1 MKLIRKLFYTTLTT
15 FTILTIYTISSIEDN
30 TLRTNLE
37 LEDITNIKTN
47 TVYLLNNNNYLEKVD
62 IFIEKSDVKNQ
73 VINIINYLKESNNKI
88 QSNYNG
94 YVPKNTNILDISIK
108 NNILYLNLSKE
119 FLKEDFNITITG
131 LIKSL
136 LEIKGIDKV
145 ELKVEGNYV
154 EGYNKVFDKSL
165 AINKKYELQNR
176 NNINKVVVY
185 YMSKDNNYI
194 PVTKYVNDKREK
206 VEIIIDE
213 LKNNND
219 SNLISYLNSN
229 TKLINYK
236 EENNIIFLNFNKYLI
251 DDINSKEKIINQI
264 AYSVFDNYDIES
276 VIFEIEEKNI
286 NIINK
291 S

>member
-94 YVPKNTNILDISIK
+94 YVPKNTNILDISIN

-145 ELKVEGNYV
+145 ELKVDGNYV

-291 S
+291 

>member
-145 ELKVEGNYV
+145 ELKVDGNYV

-291 S
+291 

>member
-94 YVPKNTNILDISIK
+94 YVPKNTNILDISIN

-119 FLKEDFNITITG
+119 FLKEDFNITISG

-145 ELKVEGNYV
+145 ELKVDGNYV

-291 S
+291 

>member
-1 MKLIRKLFYTTLTT
+1 M
-15 FTILTIYTISSIEDN
+15 
-30 TLRTNLE
+30 
-37 LEDITNIKTN
+37 
-47 TVYLLNNNNYLEKVD
+47 
-62 IFIEKSDVKNQ
+62 
-73 VINIINYLKESNNKI
+73 
-88 QSNYNG
+88 
-94 YVPKNTNILDISIK
+94 
-108 NNILYLNLSKE
+108 
-119 FLKEDFNITITG
+119 
-131 LIKSL
+131 

-145 ELKVEGNYV
+145 ELKVDGNYV

-291 S
+291 

>member
-291 S
+291 

>member
-145 ELKVEGNYV
+145 ELKVDGNYV
-154 EGYNKVFDKSL
+154 KGYNKVFDKSL

-291 S
+291 

>member
-264 AYSVFDNYDIES
+264 AYSVFDNYDIEP

-291 S
+291 